1 MWIRRLYLIK
11 QRRDVPFRGSYLVR
25 AMISTAIDAE
35 EPFYT
40 IASFSA
46 FSFLFLGGLQLDYR
60 ISLMAMLGIFAITS
74 VGDSVRVILAFLDAT
89 SLSDAVVSSD
99 IMESSMRKAV
109 ETELKPANVYEDL
122 GRGRTIIIMVFVTQ
136 VILISFVVR
145 IA

>member
-1 MWIRRLYLIK
+1 
-11 QRRDVPFRGSYLVR
+11 
-25 AMISTAIDAE
+25 MISTAIDAE

-145 IA
+145 IE

>member
-11 QRRDVPFRGSYLVR
+11 QRRDVPFRGSYLIR
-25 AMISTAIDAE
+25 AMISTAIDSE

-60 ISLMAMLGIFAITS
+60 ISFIVMLGIFAMTS
-74 VGDSVRVILAFLDAT
+74 AGDSIRVILAFRDAT
-89 SLSDAVVSSD
+89 SLSDAFVSSD

-122 GRGRTIIIMVFVTQ
+122 GRGRTIVIMVFITQ
-136 VILISFVVR
+136 AVLISFVVR
-145 IA
+145 TA